1 MRLSKTSL
9 LLLLSTLIIIGA
21 CRGKKGDPGPT
32 GPVGPQGPQGVQGP
46 IGTANVIYSSW
57 FTPTAWTIPGLSSSS
72 ASFDRNA
79 PGITATVISQG
90 TVLAYVQLSGDG
102 GATRSLPATVNISPS
117 IIYQLNYLIPGAGTL
132 RFTTNDLQGSFTPAT
147 TNQFRYVIIP
157 GGVSG
162 GRFTSGPAA
171 GYSVSQLQSMN
182 YQQVKEMFG
191 IPDDGSNEK

>member
-1 MRLSKTSL
+1 MRHPKASL
-9 LLLLSTLIIIGA
+9 LLALTLSILLFA

-46 IGTANVIYSSW
+46 IGTANVIYSAW
-57 FTPTAWTIPGLSSSS
+57 FTPTAWTTPGLSSSS

-90 TVLAYVQLSGDG
+90 TVLAYVQLTGDG
-102 GATRSLPATVNISPS
+102 GATRPLPTTVNISPS
-117 IIYQLNYLIPGAGTL
+117 IIFQINYLIPGAGTL
-132 RFTTNDLQGSFTPAT
+132 RFTTHDLQGTFTPLT

-171 GYSVSQLQSMN
+171 GYSVDQIKSMS
-182 YQQVKEMFG
+182 YQQVKEMFA